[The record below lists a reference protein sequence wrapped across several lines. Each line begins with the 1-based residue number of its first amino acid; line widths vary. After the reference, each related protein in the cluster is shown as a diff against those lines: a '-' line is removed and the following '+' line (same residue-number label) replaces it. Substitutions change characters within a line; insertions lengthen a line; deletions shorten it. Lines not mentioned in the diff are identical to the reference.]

1 MSEGERLGRSSAAQK
16 AAYRN
21 HEFDPGASFGTLAP
35 LPTLR
40 DRRVVVPDNAF
51 ERGDCMK
58 LLTIVKA
65 LGALALTSGLA
76 MAQDKPAELKI
87 GITTFTSGAASVF
100 GVPGKAAAEL
110 LIEEMNAKGGIG
122 GVKVVPTFIDEGIG
136 GDKMLSE
143 YRRLVQEQGVKV
155 MLSAISSGNCNII
168 APVAEDLKVLN
179 VMWDCGTEKILEQKR
194 YKYVVRT
201 QANATTEMVATV
213 VYLLKTNPNFSTVAV
228 VNQDYAWGRDSWEIF
243 LNTLKALKPD
253 VKVVAEMFP
262 KLGASDFS
270 TEISRL
276 QALKPDVILSTSW
289 GGDLDTFVR
298 QAAQRGLFAGNTK
311 FVLPLAESSLERLG
325 ATLPAGVIVGARG
338 EHYWLHPETKDDPAH
353 KDFIAKFKAKT
364 GAYPIYPTYHMAQ
377 ALVGLKTGVE
387 AAMKANAGK
396 WPTPEQIA
404 DAMRKMEFKAYGRTI
419 KMRED
424 GQGLEDQ
431 LLGITKRVPQYPFAV
446 MDKMMLVPADLVT
459 TPVGQHSPEW
469 VKTIKPALLQSDRLK
484 SYDFK

>member
-1 MSEGERLGRSSAAQK
+1 MRLSTSA
-16 AAYRN
+16 
-21 HEFDPGASFGTLAP
+21 
-35 LPTLR
+35 
-40 DRRVVVPDNAF
+40 
-51 ERGDCMK
+51 
-58 LLTIVKA
+58 KA
-65 LGALALTSGLA
+65 LAALALSTGLA
-76 MAQDKPAELKI
+76 FAQDKPAELKI

-110 LIEEMNAKGGIG
+110 LIEQMNAKGGIG

-155 MLSAISSGNCNII
+155 MLSAISSGNCNIV

-179 VMWDCGTEKILEQKR
+179 VMWDCGTEKILEAKR

-213 VYLLKTNPNFSTVAV
+213 LYLLKHKPAFSTVAV

-243 LNTLKALKPD
+243 INTLKALKPD

-276 QALKPDVILSTSW
+276 QALKPDVVLNTGW

-298 QAAQRGLFAGNTK
+298 QASQRGLFKGSTL
-311 FVLPLAESSLERLG
+311 FVLPLAESSFERLG
-325 ATLPAGVIVGARG
+325 DAMPEGAIVGARG
-338 EHYWLHPETKDDPAH
+338 DHYWLHPETKDDPAH

-377 ALVGLKTGVE
+377 ALVGLKTGYE
-387 AAMKANAGK
+387 AAIKANGGK
-396 WPTPEQIA
+396 WPTPEQVA
-404 DAMRKMEFKAYGRTI
+404 DAMRKMKFKAYGREIT
-419 KMRED
+419 MRED
-424 GQGLEDQ
+424 GQGLEAQ
-431 LLGITKRVPQYPFAV
+431 LLGISKRTPKYPFVV
-446 MDKMMLVPADLVT
+446 MDKMVLIPAELVT
-459 TPVGQHSPEW
+459 TPVGQQSPTW
-469 VKTIKPALLQSDRLK
+469 VKSVDPALLKVLTSDQFK
-484 SYDFK
+484 THDFK

>member
-1 MSEGERLGRSSAAQK
+1 MNLPSFSKVLLSK
-16 AAYRN
+16 AVVTACV
-21 HEFDPGASFGTLAP
+21 TLA
-35 LPTLR
+35 
-40 DRRVVVPDNAF
+40 
-51 ERGDCMK
+51 
-58 LLTIVKA
+58 
-65 LGALALTSGLA
+65 LGVAPVA
-76 MAQDKPAELKI
+76 AQDKPAELKI
-87 GITTFTSGAASVF
+87 GITTFLSGAASVF
-100 GVPGKAAAEL
+100 GVPGKAAAEI
-110 LIEEMNAKGGIG
+110 LIDDINAAGGIG
-122 GVKVVPTFIDEGIG
+122 GVKVSATYIDEGIG

-143 YRRLVQEQGVKV
+143 YRRLVQEQGVKT
-155 MLSAISSGNCNII
+155 MLSAISSGNCNIV

-179 VMWDCGTEKILEQKR
+179 VMWDCGTEKVLEAKR

-201 QANATTEMVATV
+201 QANATTEMVAAV
-213 VYLLKTNPNFSTVAV
+213 LYLMKTKPNFSTIAV

-276 QALKPDVILSTSW
+276 QALKPDVILNTSW

-298 QAAQRGLFAGNTK
+298 QASQRGVFTQGSL

-325 ATLPAGVIVGARG
+325 AALPEGVIVGARG
-338 EHYWLHPETKDDPAH
+338 EHYWLHPETRDDPKH

-377 ALVGLKTGVE
+377 ALTGLKTGYE
-387 AAMKANAGK
+387 NAIKANAGK
-396 WPTPEQIA
+396 WPSTEQVA
-404 DAMRKMEFKAYGRTI
+404 EAMRKMEFKAYGRPI

-431 LLGITKRVPQYPFAV
+431 LLGITKKVPQYPFMV
-446 MDKMMLVPADLVT
+446 MDKMMMVPAELVT
-459 TPVGQHSPEW
+459 TPVGQNSLEW
-469 VKTIKPALLQSDRLK
+469 VKAIKPSILQSDRLK

>member
-1 MSEGERLGRSSAAQK
+1 MRLT
-16 AAYRN
+16 
-21 HEFDPGASFGTLAP
+21 TLA
-35 LPTLR
+35 
-40 DRRVVVPDNAF
+40 
-51 ERGDCMK
+51 
-58 LLTIVKA
+58 KA
-65 LGALALTSGLA
+65 LAALALSSGLA
-76 MAQDKPAELKI
+76 LAQDKPAELKI

-110 LIEEMNAKGGIG
+110 LIEDINAKGGIA

-155 MLSAISSGNCNII
+155 MLSAISSGNCNIV

-179 VMWDCGTEKILEQKR
+179 VMWDCGTEKLLEQKR

-213 VYLLKTNPNFSTVAV
+213 LYLMRHKPGFKTIAV

-253 VKVVAEMFP
+253 VRVVAEMFP

-276 QALKPDVILSTSW
+276 QALRPDVVLSTSW

-298 QAAQRGLFAGNTK
+298 QAAQRGLFNQGAQ

-325 ATLPAGVIVGARG
+325 ATMPEGVIVGARG
-338 EHYWLHPETKDDPAH
+338 EHYWAHPETKDDPAH
-353 KDFIAKFKAKT
+353 KDFVTKFRAKT

-377 ALVGLKTGVE
+377 ALVGLKTGYE
-387 AAMKANAGK
+387 AAVKAAGGK
-396 WPTPEQIA
+396 WPSPEQVA
-404 DAMRKMEFKAYGRTI
+404 EAMRKMEFKAYGRPI

-431 LLGITKRVPQYPFAV
+431 LLGLTKRVPQLPFAV
-446 MDKMMLVPADLVT
+446 IDKMLMVPADLVT
-459 TPVGQHSPEW
+459 TPVGQQSPEW
-469 VKTIKPALLQSDRLK
+469 VKTVKPAMLTSDRLK
-484 SYDFK
+484 TYDFK

>member
-1 MSEGERLGRSSAAQK
+1 MRLT
-16 AAYRN
+16 
-21 HEFDPGASFGTLAP
+21 TLA
-35 LPTLR
+35 
-40 DRRVVVPDNAF
+40 
-51 ERGDCMK
+51 
-58 LLTIVKA
+58 KA
-65 LGALALTSGLA
+65 LAALALSSGLA
-76 MAQDKPAELKI
+76 LAQDKPAELKI

-110 LIEEMNAKGGIG
+110 LIDEINAKGGIA

-155 MLSAISSGNCNII
+155 MLSAISSGNCNIV
-168 APVAEDLKVLN
+168 APVAEDLKILN
-179 VMWDCGTEKILEQKR
+179 VMWDCGTEKLLEQKR

-213 VYLLKTNPNFSTVAV
+213 LYLMRHKPGFKTIAV

-253 VKVVAEMFP
+253 VRVVAEMFP

-276 QALKPDVILSTSW
+276 QALRPDVVLSTSW

-298 QAAQRGLFAGNTK
+298 QSAQRGLFTQGAQ

-325 ATLPAGVIVGARG
+325 ATMPEGVIVGARG
-338 EHYWLHPETKDDPAH
+338 EHYWAHPETKDDAAH
-353 KDFIAKFKAKT
+353 KDFVAKFRAKT

-377 ALVGLKTGVE
+377 ALVGLKTGYE
-387 AAMKANAGK
+387 AAVKAAGGK
-396 WPTPEQIA
+396 WPSPEQVA
-404 DAMRKMEFKAYGRTI
+404 EAMRKMEFKAYGRPI

-431 LLGITKRVPQYPFAV
+431 LLGITKRVPNLPFAV
-446 MDKMMLVPADLVT
+446 IDKMLMVPADLVT
-459 TPVGQHSPEW
+459 TPVGQQSPEW
-469 VKTIKPALLQSDRLK
+469 VKTVKPAMLTSDRLK